1 MNQEYAYGQSQLFTV
16 RLWKEDL
23 DKEHSE
29 WRGKLQHVSSGE
41 AYYFKAWEEMIE
53 LILRLL
59 AEQGNLS

>member
-23 DKEHSE
+23 DKEHNE

>member
-23 DKEHSE
+23 DEEHNE